1 MHPTMTEHDFRFPRR
16 PGDSRKTHRFDQAY
30 DQAYT
35 PPAPPATT
43 TPTIAATATTTAAAR
58 MAMAAG
64 MATSAA
70 GPGALRPGLH
80 ASRLDPS
87 LSLTHGTHGGG
98 GAAHHGLLRAGDF
111 PPFQQTAA
119 HETRNL
125 EEMQRQDP
133 LATQIWRFYARTK
146 QMLPAQE
153 RMENLTWRMMHV
165 KLQRTRAAHA
175 AVLYVPSFAVIR
187 ASPCCF
193 FRVVGEV
200 GGEEMMG
207 ATC

>member
-1 MHPTMTEHDFRFPRR
+1 
-16 PGDSRKTHRFDQAY
+16 
-30 DQAYT
+30 
-35 PPAPPATT
+35 
-43 TPTIAATATTTAAAR
+43 
-58 MAMAAG
+58 MAAG
-64 MATSAA
+64 MATTAA

-98 GAAHHGLLRAGDF
+98 GAVHHGHGHGLLRAGDF

-175 AVLYVPSFAVIR
+175 AVLYVPNFAVIR
-187 ASPCCF
+187 ASPRCF
-193 FRVVGEV
+193 FVSLEKLGEKK
-200 GGEEMMG
+200 
-207 ATC
+207 